1 MPAVVVVA
9 LNSRPFVRS
18 FATTSTLGIAAPL
31 GSVINPVIA
40 PRSPC
45 ANRTPSAV
53 KVNTTALKKIFIP
66 PTPPLCA
73 LQRMYLYPPDS
84 LMDFALPSMDDSRGT
99 HGEFTVRVL
108 AVSACYAIDTIGGRA
123 CGR

>member
-9 LNSRPFVRS
+9 LNSAPFVES
-18 FATTSTLGIAAPL
+18 FATTSAFGTAAPL
-31 GSVINPVIA
+31 GSVINPVMA

-66 PTPPLCA
+66 ARPPYVHRNICIHIL
-73 LQRMYLYPPDS
+73 YGYPPDS
-84 LMDFALPSMDDSRGT
+84 LLDFALHTVDDSRGT
-99 HGEFTVRVL
+99 HGEFTVRAL
-108 AVSACYAIDTIGGRA
+108 ALSACYAINTIGGR
-123 CGR
+123 